1 MSHDV
6 WSSSMKKQLAAWQF
20 LALPLLIYTAIIILP
35 FAQSLYFSTT
45 DWNGLSEQFNFIG
58 FANYWKVFT
67 DPAFGNALIHN
78 VIWVVVFL
86 LLPTTLGLLLAMLM
100 DKDLP
105 GSVVFKSIIY
115 LPMIFSY
122 VIAGMIW
129 TFIYEPRLGI
139 LNLFLRA
146 IGQDHLATAWL
157 AKPHTAL
164 MAVIIAA
171 AWQHTGLC
179 MIIYLAGLKGVRSDL
194 IEAAKIDGCNSR
206 QLYWNIV
213 LPQLK
218 NSTIIVISLTV
229 INSLKSFDVVYIMT
243 KGGPFRASEVL
254 TTLMYR
260 EAFWNYRMGYGS
272 AVANMLFFLILILIV
287 FYLRV
292 LQKEAN

>member
-1 MSHDV
+1 
-6 WSSSMKKQLAAWQF
+6 MKKQFVAWQF
-20 LALPLLIYTAIIILP
+20 LALPLLIYTTIIIIP
-35 FAQSLYFSTT
+35 FAQSLYISAT
-45 DWNGLSEQFNFIG
+45 DWNGLSENFHFIG
-58 FANYWKVFT
+58 LENYLKVFT

-78 VIWVVVFL
+78 FIWVAVFL

-105 GSVVFKSIIY
+105 GSVLFKSIIY

-139 LNLFLRA
+139 LNLFLRE
-146 IGQDHLATAWL
+146 IGYDQLATAWL

-164 MAVIIAA
+164 MAVIVAA

-194 IEAAKIDGCNSR
+194 IEAAKIDGCNSH
-206 QLYWNIV
+206 QLYWNII

-218 NSTIIVISLTV
+218 NSTIIVVSLTI
-229 INSLKSFDVVYIMT
+229 INSLKSFDIVYIMT

>member
-1 MSHDV
+1 
-6 WSSSMKKQLAAWQF
+6 MKKQFVAWQF
-20 LALPLLIYTAIIILP
+20 LAVPLFIYTTIIIIP
-35 FAQSLYFSTT
+35 FAQSLYFSAT
-45 DWNGLSEQFNFIG
+45 DWNGLSKDFNVIG
-58 FANYWKVFT
+58 FDNYHKVFT
-67 DPAFGNALIHN
+67 DPAFSNALFHN
-78 VIWVVVFL
+78 LIWVVVFL
-86 LLPTTLGLLLAMLM
+86 LLPTSLGLLLAMLM

-105 GSVVFKSIIY
+105 GSVLFKSIIY

-139 LNLFLRA
+139 LNLLLRFL
-146 IGQDHLATAWL
+146 GQDQLATAWL
-157 AKPHTAL
+157 AKPKTAL

-179 MIIYLAGLKGVRSDL
+179 MIIYLAGLKGVRTDL
-194 IEAAKIDGCNSR
+194 LEAAKIDGCNSR
-206 QLYWNIV
+206 QLYWYIV

-218 NSTIIVISLTV
+218 NSTIIVVSLTV
-229 INSLKSFDVVYIMT
+229 INSLKSFDIVYIMT

-272 AVANMLFFLILILIV
+272 AIANMLFFLILILIV

-292 LQKEAN
+292 LQKEEN

>member
-1 MSHDV
+1 
-6 WSSSMKKQLAAWQF
+6 MKKQLAAWQF

-45 DWNGLSEQFNFIG
+45 DWNGLSEQFNFVG

>member
-1 MSHDV
+1 
-6 WSSSMKKQLAAWQF
+6 MKKQFVAWQF
-20 LALPLLIYTAIIILP
+20 LALPLFIYITIIIIP
-35 FAQSLYFSTT
+35 FAQSLWFSTT
-45 DWNGLSEQFNFIG
+45 DWNGLSENFNFIG
-58 FANYWKVFT
+58 LENYWKVFT
-67 DPAFGNALIHN
+67 DPAFSNALIHN
-78 VIWVVVFL
+78 LIWVVVFL
-86 LLPTTLGLLLAMLM
+86 LLPTLLGLLLAMLM

-105 GSVVFKSIIY
+105 GSVLFKSIIY

-139 LNLFLRA
+139 LNLLLRA
-146 IGQDHLATAWL
+146 TGLDHLATAWL

-164 MAVIIAA
+164 MAVIVAA

-179 MIIYLAGLKGVRSDL
+179 MIIYLAGLKGVRTDL
-194 IEAAKIDGCNSR
+194 LEAAKIDGCNSR
-206 QLYWNIV
+206 QLYWYIV

-218 NSTIIVISLTV
+218 NSTIIVVSLTV

-292 LQKEAN
+292 LQKEGS

>member
-1 MSHDV
+1 M
-6 WSSSMKKQLAAWQF
+6 MRKQFVAWQF
-20 LALPLLIYTAIIILP
+20 LAVPLLIYTAIIIVP
-35 FAQSLYFSTT
+35 FAQSLYFSAT
-45 DWNGLSEQFNFIG
+45 DWNGLSKDFNFIG
-58 FANYWKVFT
+58 LANYHKVFT
-67 DPAFGNALIHN
+67 DPAFGNALLHN
-78 VIWVVVFL
+78 AIWVVVFL
-86 LLPTTLGLLLAMLM
+86 LLPTALGLALAMLM

-105 GSVVFKSIIY
+105 GSVLFKSIIY

-139 LNLFLRA
+139 LNLFLRF
-146 IGQDHLATAWL
+146 IGLGQLATAWL
-157 AKPHTAL
+157 AKPNTAL
-164 MAVIIAA
+164 MAVIVAA

-179 MIIYLAGLKGVRSDL
+179 MIIYLAGLKGVRIDL

-206 QLYWNIV
+206 QLYWNII

-218 NSTIIVISLTV
+218 NSTVIVVSLTI

-272 AVANMLFFLILILIV
+272 AIANMLFFLVLILIV

-292 LQKEAN
+292 LQKEEN

>member
-1 MSHDV
+1 MRDYV
-6 WSSSMKKQLAAWQF
+6 LRFTFYVFMKKQLVAWQF
-20 LALPLLIYTAIIILP
+20 LALPLFIYTAIIIIP
-35 FAQSLYFSTT
+35 FAQSLYFSAT
-45 DWNGLSEQFNFIG
+45 DWNGLSENFNIVWLE
-58 FANYWKVFT
+58 NYWKVS
-67 DPAFGNALIHN
+67 LIHN
-78 VIWVVVFL
+78 FIWVIVFL
-86 LLPTTLGLLLAMLM
+86 ILPTMLGLLLAVLM
-100 DKDLP
+100 DQDLP
-105 GSVVFKSIIY
+105 GSVFFKSIIY

-146 IGQDHLATAWL
+146 LGQDQWATAWL

-179 MIIYLAGLKGVRSDL
+179 MILYLAGLKGVRSDL
-194 IEAAKIDGCNSR
+194 VEAAKIDGCNWR
-206 QLYWNIV
+206 QLYWHII

-218 NSTIIVISLTV
+218 NSTIVVVSLTI
-229 INSLKSFDVVYIMT
+229 INSLKSFDIVYIMT

-272 AVANMLFFLILILIV
+272 AIANMLFFLILVLIV
-287 FYLRV
+287 LYLRV
-292 LQKEAN
+292 LQKEESG

>member
-1 MSHDV
+1 
-6 WSSSMKKQLAAWQF
+6 MKKQLVAWQF
-20 LALPLLIYTAIIILP
+20 LALPLFIYITIIIIP
-35 FAQSLYFSTT
+35 FAQSLWFSTT
-45 DWNGLSEQFNFIG
+45 DWNGLSENFNFIG
-58 FANYWKVFT
+58 LENYWKVFT
-67 DPAFGNALIHN
+67 DPAFSNALIHN
-78 VIWVVVFL
+78 LIWVVVFL
-86 LLPTTLGLLLAMLM
+86 LLPTLLGLLLAMLM

-105 GSVVFKSIIY
+105 GSVLFKSIIY

-139 LNLFLRA
+139 LNLLLRA
-146 IGQDHLATAWL
+146 TGLDHLATAWL

-164 MAVIIAA
+164 MAVIVAA

-179 MIIYLAGLKGVRSDL
+179 MIIYLAGLKGVRTDL
-194 IEAAKIDGCNSR
+194 LEAAKIDGCNSR
-206 QLYWNIV
+206 QLYWYIV

-218 NSTIIVISLTV
+218 NSTIIVVSLTV

-292 LQKEAN
+292 LQKEGS

>member
-1 MSHDV
+1 
-6 WSSSMKKQLAAWQF
+6 MKKQLVAWQF
-20 LALPLLIYTAIIILP
+20 LALPLFMYTAIIIVP
-35 FAQSLYFSTT
+35 FAQSLYFSVT
-45 DWNGLSEQFNFIG
+45 DWNGLSKDFNIVWLE
-58 FANYWKVFT
+58 NYRKVFT

-78 VIWVVVFL
+78 FIWVVVFL

-105 GSVVFKSIIY
+105 GSVLFKSIIY

-146 IGQDHLATAWL
+146 IGQDQLATAWL

-164 MAVIIAA
+164 IAVIVAA

-179 MIIYLAGLKGVRSDL
+179 MIIYLAGLKGVRTDL
-194 IEAAKIDGCNSR
+194 LEAAKIDGCNSR
-206 QLYWNIV
+206 QLYWHIV

-218 NSTIIVISLTV
+218 NSTIIVVSLTI
-229 INSLKSFDVVYIMT
+229 INSLKSFDIVYIMT

-272 AVANMLFFLILILIV
+272 AIANMLFFLILILIV
-287 FYLRV
+287 LYLRM
-292 LQKEAN
+292 LQKEASS

>member
-1 MSHDV
+1 MTV
-6 WSSSMKKQLAAWQF
+6 FMKKQLVAWQF
-20 LALPLLIYTAIIILP
+20 LALPLFIYTAIIIIP
-35 FAQSLYFSTT
+35 FAQSLFFSAT
-45 DWNGLSEQFNFIG
+45 DWDGLSKDFNIIG
-58 FANYWKVFT
+58 LANYRKVFT
-67 DPAFGNALIHN
+67 DPAFSNALVHN
-78 VIWVVVFL
+78 FIWVVVFL

-105 GSVVFKSIIY
+105 GSVLFKSIIY

-139 LNLFLRA
+139 LNLLLRFL
-146 IGQDHLATAWL
+146 GQDQLATAWL
-157 AKPHTAL
+157 AKPKTAL

-179 MIIYLAGLKGVRSDL
+179 MIIYLAGLKGVRIDL
-194 IEAAKIDGCNSR
+194 VEAAKIDGCNSR
-206 QLYWNIV
+206 QLYWNII

-218 NSTIIVISLTV
+218 NSTIIVVSLTI

-272 AVANMLFFLILILIV
+272 AVANMLFFLTLILIV

-292 LQKEAN
+292 LQKEET

>member
-1 MSHDV
+1 
-6 WSSSMKKQLAAWQF
+6 MKKQLVAWQF
-20 LALPLLIYTAIIILP
+20 LAIPLLIYTTIIILP

-45 DWNGLSEQFNFIG
+45 DWNGLSENFNFIG
-58 FANYWKVFT
+58 LANYWKVFT

-78 VIWVVVFL
+78 FIWVVVFL
-86 LLPTTLGLLLAMLM
+86 LLPTMLGLLLAMLM

-146 IGQDHLATAWL
+146 IGQDQLATAWL

-164 MAVIIAA
+164 MAVIVAA

-206 QLYWNIV
+206 QLYWNII

-218 NSTIIVISLTV
+218 NSTIIVVSLTV

-287 FYLRV
+287 LYLRV